1 MGASPPRPV
10 AEKPTSEESSR
21 LRPRR
26 FRRLIIVVQSIL
38 FLANW
43 FLYETWIVFH
53 PSLDPKTLA
62 ILRVVFPL
70 AALSFVSASLL
81 AWRYFNPIVRAFYVI
96 SAIWVGLMTSC
107 LFAAACCWIVLG
119 LARLTNLQVAPNRI
133 ADELFAA
140 AMVMGL
146 YGLINSARVRVNRIS
161 IELPDVPQHW
171 RGRVAALVSDMHLGH
186 VRNAGFMRRIVA
198 KVNQLGP
205 DVVFI
210 AGDMYD
216 GTAADIGALAEPL
229 SALSAP
235 LGAFFVTGNH
245 EEFTSRAKYL
255 QAISK
260 TGVRVL
266 NNEKV
271 ELDGLQIVGV
281 QGERLARACASPA
294 AHRRG
299 GGNFASALRP
309 YSRRAVP
316 SRFLDH
322 VPGLRPLC
330 SWPPPLRTAPGLHF
344 LGSWHLGPTPARGN
358 EPGNCAAHIRG
369 ILTGHWHENR
379 APLTPTGVNTED
391 AEAQSTQRKTGPPP
405 PALFPQVFILRRL
418 VWGICRLP
426 WVPSE
431 AG

>member
-21 LRPRR
+21 TWPRR

-43 FLYETWIVFH
+43 FLYETWIMFH
-53 PSLDPKTLA
+53 PSLDPRTLA

-96 SAIWVGLMTSC
+96 SAIWVGLMTFC

-146 YGLINSARVRVNRIS
+146 YGLINAARVRVNRIS

-281 QGERLARACASPA
+281 HYRETIDPGRFRAILQGASISRERASVLLVHAPHRLPIAEEAGISLQLCGHTHGGQFPPA
-294 AHRRG
+294 SWITSRVYGRYVHGLHRFGRLLV
-299 GGNFASALRP
+299 FT
-309 YSRRAVP
+309 
-316 SRFLDH
+316 
-322 VPGLRPLC
+322 
-330 SWPPPLRTAPGLHF
+330 SWGVGTWGPPLRVGTNP
-344 LGSWHLGPTPARGN
+344 
-358 EPGNCAAHIRG
+358 EI
-369 ILTGHWHENR
+369 
-379 APLTPTGVNTED
+379 V
-391 AEAQSTQRKTGPPP
+391 
-405 PALFPQVFILRRL
+405 L
-418 VWGICRLP
+418 VTFA
-426 WVPSE
+426 SS
-431 AG
+431 

>member
-21 LRPRR
+21 TRPRR

-43 FLYETWIVFH
+43 FLYETWIAFH
-53 PSLDPKTLA
+53 PSLDPRTLA

-96 SAIWVGLMTSC
+96 SAIWVGLMTFC
-107 LFAAACCWIVLG
+107 LFAAASCWIVLG
-119 LARLTNLQVAPNRI
+119 LVWLTNLQIAPNRI
-133 ADELFAA
+133 ADGLFAA

-146 YGLINSARVRVNRIS
+146 YGLINAARVRVNRIT
-161 IELPDVPQHW
+161 IKLPSLPGPW

-216 GTAADIGALAEPL
+216 GTAADVGALAEPL

-235 LGAFFVTGNH
+235 LGTFFVTGNH
-245 EEFTSRAKYL
+245 EEFTGRDKYL
-255 QAISK
+255 QAIAK
-260 TGVRVL
+260 AGIRVL
-266 NNEKV
+266 NNEKI
-271 ELDGLQIVGV
+271 ELEGLQIIGV
-281 QGERLARACASPA
+281 HYRETVDPGHFRAILQGASIAPERPSILLVHAPHRLAIAEEAGISLQLCGHTHGGQFPPASWIA
-294 AHRRG
+294 SRVYGAYVHGLHRFGR
-299 GGNFASALRP
+299 LL
-309 YSRRAVP
+309 V
-316 SRFLDH
+316 
-322 VPGLRPLC
+322 C
-330 SWPPPLRTAPGLHF
+330 TSWGVGTWGPPLRVGTNPEIVL
-344 LGSWHLGPTPARGN
+344 
-358 EPGNCAAHIRG
+358 
-369 ILTGHWHENR
+369 LTI
-379 APLTPTGVNTED
+379 
-391 AEAQSTQRKTGPPP
+391 EAS
-405 PALFPQVFILRRL
+405 
-418 VWGICRLP
+418 
-426 WVPSE
+426 
-431 AG
+431 

>member
-1 MGASPPRPV
+1 MSKANPPLESQAFPPQPV
-10 AEKPTSEESSR
+10 AEKTTSEESSR
-21 LRPRR
+21 TRPRR

-43 FLYETWIVFH
+43 FLYETWIMFH
-53 PSLDPKTLA
+53 PSLDPRTLA

-96 SAIWVGLMTSC
+96 SAIWVGLMTFC
-107 LFAAACCWIVLG
+107 LFAAASCWIVLG
-119 LARLTNLQVAPNRI
+119 LARLTNLQIAPNRI

-146 YGLINSARVRVNRIS
+146 YGLINAARVRVNRIS

-281 QGERLARACASPA
+281 HYRETIDPGRFRAILQGASISRERASVLLVHAPHRLPIAEEAGISLQLCGHTHGGQFPPA
-294 AHRRG
+294 SWITSRVYGRYVHGLHRFGRLLV
-299 GGNFASALRP
+299 FT
-309 YSRRAVP
+309 
-316 SRFLDH
+316 
-322 VPGLRPLC
+322 
-330 SWPPPLRTAPGLHF
+330 SWGVGTWGPPLRVGTNP
-344 LGSWHLGPTPARGN
+344 
-358 EPGNCAAHIRG
+358 EI
-369 ILTGHWHENR
+369 
-379 APLTPTGVNTED
+379 V
-391 AEAQSTQRKTGPPP
+391 
-405 PALFPQVFILRRL
+405 L
-418 VWGICRLP
+418 VTFA
-426 WVPSE
+426 SS
-431 AG
+431 

>member
-21 LRPRR
+21 MRPRR
-26 FRRLIIVVQSIL
+26 FGRLIIVVQSIL

-53 PSLDPKTLA
+53 PSLDPRTLA

-96 SAIWVGLMTSC
+96 SAIWVGLMTFC
-107 LFAAACCWIVLG
+107 LFAAASCWIVLG
-119 LARLTNLQVAPNRI
+119 LARLTNLQIAPNRI

-146 YGLINSARVRVNRIS
+146 YGLINAARVRVNRIS

-255 QAISK
+255 QAVSQM
-260 TGVRVL
+260 GVRVL

-281 QGERLARACASPA
+281 HYRETIDPGRFRAILQGASISRERASVLLVHAPHRLPIAEEAGISLQLCGHTHGGQFPPA
-294 AHRRG
+294 SWITSRVYGRYVHGLHRFGRLLV
-299 GGNFASALRP
+299 FT
-309 YSRRAVP
+309 
-316 SRFLDH
+316 
-322 VPGLRPLC
+322 
-330 SWPPPLRTAPGLHF
+330 SWGVGTWGPPLRVGTNP
-344 LGSWHLGPTPARGN
+344 
-358 EPGNCAAHIRG
+358 EI
-369 ILTGHWHENR
+369 
-379 APLTPTGVNTED
+379 V
-391 AEAQSTQRKTGPPP
+391 
-405 PALFPQVFILRRL
+405 L
-418 VWGICRLP
+418 VTFA
-426 WVPSE
+426 SS
-431 AG
+431 

>member
-21 LRPRR
+21 TWPRR

-43 FLYETWIVFH
+43 FLYETWIMFH
-53 PSLDPKTLA
+53 PSLDPRTLA

-96 SAIWVGLMTSC
+96 SAIWVGLMTFC
-107 LFAAACCWIVLG
+107 LFAAASCWIVLG
-119 LARLTNLQVAPNRI
+119 LARLTNLQIAPNRI

-146 YGLINSARVRVNRIS
+146 YGLINAARVRVNRIS

-281 QGERLARACASPA
+281 HYRETIDPGRFRAILQGASISRERASVLLVHAPHRLPIAEEAGISLQLCGHTHGGQFPPA
-294 AHRRG
+294 SWITSRVYGRYVHGLHRFGRLLV
-299 GGNFASALRP
+299 FT
-309 YSRRAVP
+309 
-316 SRFLDH
+316 
-322 VPGLRPLC
+322 
-330 SWPPPLRTAPGLHF
+330 SWGVGTWGPPLRVGTNP
-344 LGSWHLGPTPARGN
+344 
-358 EPGNCAAHIRG
+358 EI
-369 ILTGHWHENR
+369 
-379 APLTPTGVNTED
+379 V
-391 AEAQSTQRKTGPPP
+391 
-405 PALFPQVFILRRL
+405 L
-418 VWGICRLP
+418 VTFA
-426 WVPSE
+426 SS
-431 AG
+431 

>member
-21 LRPRR
+21 MRPRR
-26 FRRLIIVVQSIL
+26 FGRLIIVVQSIL

-53 PSLDPKTLA
+53 PSLDPRTLA

-96 SAIWVGLMTSC
+96 SAIWVGLMTFC
-107 LFAAACCWIVLG
+107 LFAAASCWIVLG
-119 LARLTNLQVAPNRI
+119 LARLTNLQIAPNRI

-146 YGLINSARVRVNRIS
+146 YGLINAARVRVNRIS

-281 QGERLARACASPA
+281 HYRETIDPGRFRAILQGASISRERASVLLVHAPHRLPIAEEAGISLQLCGHTHGGQFPPA
-294 AHRRG
+294 SWITSRVYGRYVHGLHRFGRLLVFTNWG
-299 GGNFASALRP
+299 VGTWG
-309 YSRRAVP
+309 
-316 SRFLDH
+316 
-322 VPGLRPLC
+322 
-330 SWPPPLRTAPGLHF
+330 PPLRVGTNP
-344 LGSWHLGPTPARGN
+344 
-358 EPGNCAAHIRG
+358 EI
-369 ILTGHWHENR
+369 
-379 APLTPTGVNTED
+379 V
-391 AEAQSTQRKTGPPP
+391 
-405 PALFPQVFILRRL
+405 L
-418 VWGICRLP
+418 VTFA
-426 WVPSE
+426 SS
-431 AG
+431 

>member
-1 MGASPPRPV
+1 MGAFPPRPV

-21 LRPRR
+21 MRPRR
-26 FRRLIIVVQSIL
+26 FGRLIIVVQSIL

-53 PSLDPKTLA
+53 PSLDPRTLA

-96 SAIWVGLMTSC
+96 SAIWVGLMTFC
-107 LFAAACCWIVLG
+107 LFAAASCWIVLG
-119 LARLTNLQVAPNRI
+119 LARLTNLQIAPNRI

-146 YGLINSARVRVNRIS
+146 YGLINAARVRVNRIS

-281 QGERLARACASPA
+281 HYRETIDPGRFRAILQGASISRERASVLLVHAPHRLPIAEEAGISLQLCGHTHGGQFPPA
-294 AHRRG
+294 SWITSRVYGRYVHGLHRFGRLLV
-299 GGNFASALRP
+299 FT
-309 YSRRAVP
+309 
-316 SRFLDH
+316 
-322 VPGLRPLC
+322 
-330 SWPPPLRTAPGLHF
+330 SWGVGTWGPPLRVGTNP
-344 LGSWHLGPTPARGN
+344 
-358 EPGNCAAHIRG
+358 EI
-369 ILTGHWHENR
+369 
-379 APLTPTGVNTED
+379 V
-391 AEAQSTQRKTGPPP
+391 
-405 PALFPQVFILRRL
+405 L
-418 VWGICRLP
+418 VTFA
-426 WVPSE
+426 SS
-431 AG
+431 

>member
-1 MGASPPRPV
+1 MSKANPPLESQAFPPQPV
-10 AEKPTSEESSR
+10 AEKTTSEESSR
-21 LRPRR
+21 TRPRR
-26 FRRLIIVVQSIL
+26 FRRLIIVAQSIL

-43 FLYETWIVFH
+43 SLYETWVAFH
-53 PSLDPKTLA
+53 PSLDPTTLA
-62 ILRVVFPL
+62 ILRVVFLL

-96 SAIWVGLMTSC
+96 SAVWVGLMTFC
-107 LFAAACCWIVLG
+107 LFAAASCWIVLG
-119 LARLTNLQVAPNRI
+119 LVWLTNLQIAPNRI

-146 YGLINSARVRVNRIS
+146 YGLINAARVRVNRIS

-216 GTAADIGALAEPL
+216 GTVADIGALAEPL

-235 LGAFFVTGNH
+235 LGAFFVTGTH

-255 QAISK
+255 QAVSQM
-260 TGVRVL
+260 GVRVL

-281 QGERLARACASPA
+281 HYRETIDPGRFRAILQGASISRERASVLLVHAPHRLPIAEEAGISLQLCGHTHGGQFPPA
-294 AHRRG
+294 SWITSRVCGRYVHGLHRFGRLLV
-299 GGNFASALRP
+299 FT
-309 YSRRAVP
+309 
-316 SRFLDH
+316 
-322 VPGLRPLC
+322 
-330 SWPPPLRTAPGLHF
+330 SWGVGTWGPPLRVGTNP
-344 LGSWHLGPTPARGN
+344 
-358 EPGNCAAHIRG
+358 EI
-369 ILTGHWHENR
+369 
-379 APLTPTGVNTED
+379 V
-391 AEAQSTQRKTGPPP
+391 
-405 PALFPQVFILRRL
+405 L
-418 VWGICRLP
+418 VTFA
-426 WVPSE
+426 SS
-431 AG
+431 

>member
-21 LRPRR
+21 MRPRR
-26 FRRLIIVVQSIL
+26 FGRLIIVVQSIL

-53 PSLDPKTLA
+53 PSLDPRTLA

-96 SAIWVGLMTSC
+96 SAIWVGLMTFC
-107 LFAAACCWIVLG
+107 LFAAASCWIVLG
-119 LARLTNLQVAPNRI
+119 LARLTNLQIAPNRI

-146 YGLINSARVRVNRIS
+146 YGLINAARVRVNRIS

-255 QAISK
+255 QAVSQM
-260 TGVRVL
+260 GVRVL

-281 QGERLARACASPA
+281 HYRETIDPGRFRAILQGASISRERASVLLVHAPHRLPIVEEAGISLQLCGHTHGGQFPPA
-294 AHRRG
+294 SWITSRVYGRYVHGLHRFGRLLVFTNWG
-299 GGNFASALRP
+299 VGTWG
-309 YSRRAVP
+309 
-316 SRFLDH
+316 
-322 VPGLRPLC
+322 
-330 SWPPPLRTAPGLHF
+330 PPLRVGTNP
-344 LGSWHLGPTPARGN
+344 
-358 EPGNCAAHIRG
+358 EI
-369 ILTGHWHENR
+369 
-379 APLTPTGVNTED
+379 V
-391 AEAQSTQRKTGPPP
+391 
-405 PALFPQVFILRRL
+405 L
-418 VWGICRLP
+418 VTFA
-426 WVPSE
+426 SS
-431 AG
+431 